1 MTPVP
6 SRYYAVRNVCS
17 RQCSRFTSQYTTHA
31 ARRRLFNHHTLRLTQ
46 EQESLR
52 KQKGNLHMLEA
63 RSCKLEVT
71 RSSTLQYCQRFC
83 LSIQSRSKHL
93 GEDKRRVSAQ
103 RLLRASSTGLR
114 ITVVKSVRQ
123 NKSKACATLVD
134 KACNHPSGRQ
144 ISKATP
150 PTRVRFIP
158 KLSHCNPC
166 TDQETTQETNRKH
179 QERLR

>member
-1 MTPVP
+1 MQFETFVHASVLALPRSTPRTP
-6 SRYYAVRNVCS
+6 PDEGSLIIIRFASHKNKKACENKKEISTCS
-17 RQCSRFTSQYTTHA
+17 KHGLVSWKS
-31 ARRRLFNHHTLRLTQ
+31 
-46 EQESLR
+46 SL
-52 KQKGNLHMLEA
+52 
-63 RSCKLEVT
+63 SV
-71 RSSTLQYCQRFC
+71 SSTLHYCQRFC

-114 ITVVKSVRQ
+114 ITVVKGVRQ

-144 ISKATP
+144 ISNATP

-166 TDQETTQETNRKH
+166 TDQETTQETNRK
-179 QERLR
+179 R